1 MPANIKDILQNVKDI
16 YMTDSSLD
24 SLLDYERVLDELDLY
39 SFANWKKGELV
50 EGPIYEKY
58 FVTCK
63 WMYNYRQMPDPAGGE
78 RLLNYGCEVTFEKD
92 EFVYPVSVKSPDD
105 FKPGTKVP
113 KMVSKPVWVV
123 SITIPK
129 KLMADIQQG
138 SIELE
143 NETLDTED
151 IELADEQ
158 GENDEMQQDTMSP
171 MDQQNA
177 VQPAQTP
184 SAAQP
189 GAI

>member
-1 MPANIKDILQNVKDI
+1 MATNIKDILKNVKSI
-16 YMTDSSLD
+16 YMTDSSLE

-58 FVTCK
+58 FVTCS
-63 WMYNYRQMPDPAGGE
+63 WMYPYREMPDPSGAE
-78 RLLNYGCEVTFEKD
+78 RLLNYGCEITYKKD
-92 EFVYPVSVKSPDD
+92 KFSYPVKVESPND
-105 FKPGTKVP
+105 FKPGTKMP
-113 KMVSKPVWVV
+113 RLVSKPIWVV

-129 KLMADIQQG
+129 KLMSDIQQG

-158 GENDEMQQDTMSP
+158 GEGNELQQSQQ
-171 MDQQNA
+171 DQQN
-177 VQPAQTP
+177 VEQPQNQLP
-184 SAAQP
+184 P
-189 GAI
+189 M

>member
-1 MPANIKDILQNVKDI
+1 MPANIKDILQNVKNI
-16 YMTDSSLD
+16 YMTDSSLE

-39 SFANWKKGELV
+39 SFSNWKKGELV

-63 WMYNYRQMPDPAGGE
+63 WMYNFREMPDPVGGE

-92 EFVYPVSVKSPDD
+92 EFNYPVEVKSPDD

-171 MDQQNA
+171 MDQENA

-184 SAAQP
+184 TAALP